1 MPNRQRTP
9 DQDQN
14 QNQKGRNPGN
24 MQSDDDESLDLD
36 DPVRA
41 DQQPLSEEQRQAMNQ
56 QQDGR
61 GRPEENIEQIEDEEA
76 EDDEDESDGIS
87 QRP

>member
-1 MPNRQRTP
+1 MPNRQPTP
-9 DQDQN
+9 GQD
-14 QNQKGRNPGN
+14 QKGRKPGALP
-24 MQSDDDESLDLD
+24 SDDDESLDA

-41 DQQPLSEEQRQAMNQ
+41 DQQPLSDEQRQALSQ
-56 QQDGR
+56 EQDGR
-61 GRPEENIEQIEDEEA
+61 RRPEENIEQVEDEEA

>member
-1 MPNRQRTP
+1 MPNRQNTP
-9 DQDQN
+9 DQN
-14 QNQKGRNPGN
+14 QSQKGRNPADL
-24 MQSDDDESLDLD
+24 QLDDDESADL

-41 DQQPLSEEQRQAMNQ
+41 DQQPLSEEQRQALGQ

-61 GRPEENIEQIEDEEA
+61 RGPEENIEQIEDEEA

>member
-1 MPNRQRTP
+1 MPNRQPTP
-9 DQDQN
+9 GQQ
-14 QNQKGRNPGN
+14 QKGRKPEI
-24 MQSDDDESLDLD
+24 MQSDDDEALDT

-41 DQQPLSEEQRQAMNQ
+41 DQQPLSQEQRQAFDRNQ
-56 QQDGR
+56 DSR
-61 GRPEENIEQIEDEEA
+61 GPEENIEQIEDEEA

>member
-1 MPNRQRTP
+1 MPNREPRPGQA
-9 DQDQN
+9 
-14 QNQKGRNPGN
+14 QKGRNPGALP
-24 MQSDDDESLDLD
+24 SDDDETLDA

-41 DQQPLSEEQRQAMNQ
+41 DQQPMSEEQQRQAMNPK
-56 QQDGR
+56 QDGR
-61 GRPEENIEQIEDEEA
+61 RRPEENIEQIEEEEA

>member
-1 MPNRQRTP
+1 MPNRQNTP
-9 DQDQN
+9 GQD
-14 QNQKGRNPGN
+14 QNQKGRNPAVL
-24 MQSDDDESLDLD
+24 QEDDDESADL

-41 DQQPLSEEQRQAMNQ
+41 DQQPLSDEQRQALNQ
-56 QQDGR
+56 RQDGR
-61 GRPEENIEQIEDEEA
+61 RRPEENIEQIEDEEA

>member
-1 MPNRQRTP
+1 MPNRNP
-9 DQDQN
+9 NLDQQ
-14 QNQKGRNPGN
+14 QKGRNPAVEAP
-24 MQSDDDESLDLD
+24 DDDESLD

-41 DQQPLSEEQRQAMNQ
+41 DQQPITGANRQAQDQRQ
-56 QQDGR
+56 
-61 GRPEENIEQIEDEEA
+61 RPEENIEQVEDEEA

>member
-9 DQDQN
+9 DQE
-14 QNQKGRNPGN
+14 QNQKGRNPGTL
-24 MQSDDDESLDLD
+24 QTDDDESSDL

-41 DQQPLSEEQRQAMNQ
+41 DQQPLTQEQRQALNQ

-61 GRPEENIEQIEDEEA
+61 RGPEENIEQIEDEEA